1 MPLAPAPCD
10 QRTQQCLD
18 VDPIGLNATPA
29 PADLKTAGVDHKAL
43 NAARLEA
50 PRQPERV
57 IAYFVAERDHRQR
70 TARLRPTL
78 PSLGV
83 RRPQLFCA
91 PACDRIKARLLPIW
105 KLDRQQPGLLAQ
117 L

>member
-18 VDPIGLNATPA
+18 VDPIGLNSTPA

-43 NAARLEA
+43 NAARLKA

-70 TARLRPTL
+70 TARLRPTI
-78 PSLGV
+78 PGLGEL
-83 RRPQLFCA
+83 RHQLFCVS
-91 PACDRIKARLLPIW
+91 ACDRIKARLVPLPEMEP
-105 KLDRQQPGLLAQ
+105 QPARVLSS
-117 L
+117 